1 MSNTDRINYSISKK
15 NEEDTPVRAEF
26 STGRTTEVV
35 TSPNE
40 YEAQVKAFRIETT
53 NQLLTEFDGTSK
65 HSIAIALIGGVSGN
79 FIPRNFQAN
88 EIRHPKQYLSYINGE
103 IDNAMAGVRAFNPA
117 FQGGINDENPF
128 VAFDGSEH
136 KYTIFI
142 PKYTGTYNLL
152 ITFSPEVNRNLNLS
166 TLYQSQANRSPNQK
180 AFLLDQP
187 KDLLITVGSL
197 EYYRYY
203 SQGIPQGLSD
213 IDSIIIQTSQI
224 PVAPTF
230 VGNSKDIKTI
240 VLKVYK
246 PDILELFNEEII
258 VNYKRDNYFS
268 LNSKYPIRDM
278 DIQFIIR
285 RKDGSAQLMEIY
297 PANSFSCELEF
308 KKIDTF

>member
-1 MSNTDRINYSISKK
+1 MSNTDRINFSISKK
-15 NEEDTPVRAEF
+15 NETDTQIRAEF

-35 TSPNE
+35 TNPNE

-53 NQLLTEFDGTSK
+53 NQLLTRFDGTEK
-65 HSIAIALIGGVSGN
+65 HSLAIALAGGVSG
-79 FIPRNFQAN
+79 IYVPRNLQAN
-88 EIRHPKQYLSYINGE
+88 DIRHPKQYLSFINNE
-103 IDNAMAGVRAFNPA
+103 IDAAMSGVRALNPA
-117 FQGGINDENPF
+117 FTGGINDENPF
-128 VAFDGSEH
+128 VGYDGTEH
-136 KYTIFI
+136 KFTIFV
-142 PKYTGTYNLL
+142 PNYTSPYSLL

-166 TLYQSQANRSPNQK
+166 TTFIPIAVRNANEK
-180 AFLLDQP
+180 AFLLEQSS
-187 KDLLITVGSL
+187 DLLTTVGTL
-197 EYYRYY
+197 EYFRYY

-230 VGNSKDIKTI
+230 VGNSKDIKSI

-246 PDILELFNEEII
+246 PDILELFDEEII

-285 RKDGSAQLMEIY
+285 RKDGSAQLMEIF

-308 KKIDTF
+308 KRIDKF